1 LLDSGST
8 GAGETLLSL
17 EGISGGYAGH
27 AVVTGL
33 SLELRRGEIACII
46 GPNGAGKSTLVR
58 CITGDAQLLRGR
70 VLLEGSDITGVPTDR
85 LISRGLGWVP
95 QLQDVFPTLTVRENL
110 EVGGYTLRARDVHAR
125 VGEVMDL
132 FPMLRA
138 LATRLASRLSGGER
152 KILALGRAI
161 MTRPAVMLLDEPT
174 ASLSPEMARVV
185 LHDYVRTL
193 AGQGVA
199 VLLIEQRAVEA
210 AAVADWVHVMVGGRL
225 RVSEPASKVASWED
239 IGQLY
244 LGAQDIA

>member
-1 LLDSGST
+1 
-8 GAGETLLSL
+8 
-17 EGISGGYAGH
+17 
-27 AVVTGL
+27 
-33 SLELRRGEIACII
+33 
-46 GPNGAGKSTLVR
+46 
-58 CITGDAQLLRGR
+58 
-70 VLLEGSDITGVPTDR
+70 
-85 LISRGLGWVP
+85 
-95 QLQDVFPTLTVRENL
+95 
-110 EVGGYTLRARDVHAR
+110 
-125 VGEVMDL
+125 MDL

-239 IGQLY
+239 IGHLY

>member
-110 EVGGYTLRARDVHAR
+110 EVGGYMPEWERSWTSSRCFERSRRGWRAD
-125 VGEVMDL
+125 
-132 FPMLRA
+132 
-138 LATRLASRLSGGER
+138 
-152 KILALGRAI
+152 
-161 MTRPAVMLLDEPT
+161 
-174 ASLSPEMARVV
+174 
-185 LHDYVRTL
+185 
-193 AGQGVA
+193 
-199 VLLIEQRAVEA
+199 
-210 AAVADWVHVMVGGRL
+210 
-225 RVSEPASKVASWED
+225 
-239 IGQLY
+239 
-244 LGAQDIA
+244 